1 MVLTFDSLEEVLA
14 FAQKLTG
21 IVKDEPVKKKEA
33 PKTEPEQETTTKPEL
48 ETTTEPEDTKSEITT
63 EPEEEITYSMM
74 DVRAVLAEVKKKSGS
89 AALKHL
95 LDSFGAAKLSDVKSE
110 DYAEL
115 IKKAGEL

>member
-1 MVLTFDSLEEVLA
+1 MVLQFDSLEEVLA
-14 FAQKLTG
+14 FTQKLTG
-21 IVKDEPVKKKEA
+21 VVKVDPIKKTEA
-33 PKTEPEQETTTKPEL
+33 PKEEPEPETKAEPEPEVTETEPETTKE
-48 ETTTEPEDTKSEITT
+48 EPA
-63 EPEEEITYSMM
+63 EEITYSLM

-89 AALKHL
+89 AALKDL